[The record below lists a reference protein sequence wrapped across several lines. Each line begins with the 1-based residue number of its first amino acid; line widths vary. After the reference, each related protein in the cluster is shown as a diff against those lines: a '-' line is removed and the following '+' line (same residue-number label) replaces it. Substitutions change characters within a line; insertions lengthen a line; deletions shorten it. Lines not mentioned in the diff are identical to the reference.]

1 MSKYL
6 INMHRIN
13 KYFPILLLFGAM
25 NVFITT
31 RTGILPDTY
40 FPIAV

>member
-6 INMHRIN
+6 INMHNIN
-13 KYFPILLLFGAM
+13 KYFPILLLFSAM
-25 NVFITT
+25 NVFIATK
-31 RTGILPDTY
+31 TGILADTY